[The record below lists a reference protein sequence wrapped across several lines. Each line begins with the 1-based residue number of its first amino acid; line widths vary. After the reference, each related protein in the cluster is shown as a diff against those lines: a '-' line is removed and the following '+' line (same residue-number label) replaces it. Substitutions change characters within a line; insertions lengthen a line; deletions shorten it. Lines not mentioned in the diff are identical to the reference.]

1 MMVNLN
7 AKIFELLDQKFDLVL
22 FRISAHITKLLVLV
36 ARYEFVND
44 SGNSIGDGYLR
55 LVGRS

>member
-1 MMVNLN
+1 MIVMVNLN

-22 FRISAHITKLLVLV
+22 LWISAHIPKFLVFV

-44 SGNSIGDGYLR
+44 SGNAIGNSYFR
-55 LVGRS
+55 FVG